1 MQMQPECLRLDSVL
15 QTVSVL
21 EAVVQRSFGPDGGQV
36 LFTRDTGQTLLTR
49 HGTRI
54 LTALRLDHP
63 LVRMVVECVRKH
75 SDVTGDGSKTFI
87 LLLASL
93 LREIRKH
100 NGKAPK
106 NVAGA
111 KWLGEALLAF
121 GLDELSNVISVGV
134 ASHATY
140 LSDTCNPTHTDTR
153 TVVKTDTGTLRRL
166 LGSFLHTRISP
177 THVEVIS
184 QLTCELLCRWSFQGS
199 FVNEHFPSL
208 HTAVSGFPTG
218 CSRLLEG
225 QVIHADFS
233 TPLPVHNRGQIKA
246 LTVTEHLE
254 PSPLIG
260 GAVLELGGTSG
271 GMESVCARSGQRL
284 DSVCA
289 VLHQLGVS
297 LLLSSVTQSEATL
310 AAARRNGVGVL
321 ECVPEDDLS
330 LFCLLSGSQP
340 ITDWATIRQEDVA
353 TVTFCQSLVLGA
365 RRFVHLGFPK
375 AEGKVQPHSLVVCGL
390 TEGQTEQSV
399 DAIRDALLM
408 LHTAWQPTHRPTAT
422 DETPHTDR
430 QTDASTDT
438 CTGQVGPGCV
448 ISIGGT
454 FEFLLHHALQ
464 LFPHANKHTRSHS
477 DTPDVSRMLA
487 EALLSVPRRIY
498 SHSSRQYLA
507 AHSHALSS
515 IRSHFTSLNRL
526 ETTAVLAAGGS
537 NGVPGEAGS
546 GSGSVVVKE
555 VLDGCSSGCSL
566 GVESVSCKYQLIL
579 AVLQCLRNILCVD
592 TVLHTASH
600 KILPTSLTTDDDD
613 S

>member
-254 PSPLIG
+254 PS
-260 GAVLELGGTSG
+260 GTSG

-340 ITDWATIRQEDVA
+340 ITDWATI
-353 TVTFCQSLVLGA
+353 
-365 RRFVHLGFPK
+365 RFVHLGFPK

-507 AHSHALSS
+507 AHSHALS
-515 IRSHFTSLNRL
+515 
-526 ETTAVLAAGGS
+526 
-537 NGVPGEAGS
+537 
-546 GSGSVVVKE
+546 K

-579 AVLQCLRNILCVD
+579 AVLQCLRNILEH
-592 TVLHTASH
+592 TVSFITSFLSCITEEVMPNPNVYLVSH
-600 KILPTSLTTDDDD
+600 SLT
-613 S
+613 SY